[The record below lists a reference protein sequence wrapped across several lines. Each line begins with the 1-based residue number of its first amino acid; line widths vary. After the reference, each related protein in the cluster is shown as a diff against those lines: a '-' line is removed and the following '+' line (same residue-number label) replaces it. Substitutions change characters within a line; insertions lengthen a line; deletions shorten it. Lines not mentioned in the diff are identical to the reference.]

1 MDSSCITRY
10 LNHPLI
16 INFFNEM
23 MSNAAKEDYVPTPSQ
38 ILHITK
44 ILVSTI
50 HLKAG
55 HRKEIWGKLL
65 LKNWTEAITGPDCAF
80 PFLDPSQ
87 VDMEAARQT
96 GRVME
101 GFTEGEEMYYRE
113 NLHRPDPVVRVDP
126 LTLEGDTRKML
137 VGKVTYVKDHKT
149 GKRYKAVLW
158 FSLYDC
164 CYLRAYETL
173 RLRFLASKG
182 MDGTD
187 PKLPFFINSQGE
199 AYMSKTTC
207 MDWTWFR
214 QINMCGKFTS
224 HKARKIMSDYIKAQK
239 NAILSEGKS

>member
-16 INFFNEM
+16 INFFDEM
-23 MSNAAKEDYVPTPSQ
+23 MSNAVNDDFVPTSNQ
-38 ILHITK
+38 MLHMTK
-44 ILVSTI
+44 TLLSTL

-55 HRKEIWGKLL
+55 HRQEIWGKLT
-65 LKNWTEAITGPDCAF
+65 LKNWNEAITGPDSAF

-87 VDMEAARQT
+87 VDMEVAKQT

-113 NLHRPDPVVRVDP
+113 NLHRPDPVVRADP
-126 LTLEGDTRKML
+126 LNQEGDTRKML
-137 VGKVTYVKDHKT
+137 VGKVTYVKNHKT
-149 GKRYKAVLW
+149 GKKYKAVLW

-173 RLRFLASKG
+173 RLRFLASIGK
-182 MDGTD
+182 DGTD
-187 PKLPFFINSQGE
+187 TSLPFFINSLGE
-199 AYMSKTTC
+199 AYMTKNTS
-207 MDWTWFR
+207 MDWTWFK

>member
-16 INFFNEM
+16 INFFDEM
-23 MSNAAKEDYVPTPSQ
+23 MSNAVNDDFVPTSNQ
-38 ILHITK
+38 MLHMTK
-44 ILVSTI
+44 TLLSTL

-55 HRKEIWGKLL
+55 HRQEIWGKLT
-65 LKNWTEAITGPDCAF
+65 LKNWNEAITGPDSAF

-87 VDMEAARQT
+87 VDMEAAKQT

-101 GFTEGEEMYYRE
+101 GFTEGEEVYY
-113 NLHRPDPVVRVDP
+113 RPDPVVRVDP

-187 PKLPFFINSQGE
+187 SKLPFFINSVGE
-199 AYMSKTTC
+199 AYMTPTTR
-207 MDWTWFR
+207 MDWTWFK

-224 HKARKIMSDYIKAQK
+224 HKARKIMSEYIKAQK